1 MSARIRANIMVENY
15 KNQQTAY
22 IITKIYASGRV
33 TNTLA
38 NIVSKDTEKGTMHC
52 LYVADIKEYCK
63 KLYECNKNNTNPNMR
78 LVKVSYEEYFEEV

>member
-15 KNQQTAY
+15 QNQKAY

-38 NIVSKDTEKGTMHC
+38 NVVSKDTERGTICC
-52 LYVADIKEYCK
+52 LHVTNIDEYCK
-63 KLYECNKNNTNPNMR
+63 KLYECNKNNTNPNMK
-78 LVKVSYEEYFEEV
+78 LIKVSYKEYSEEV